1 MLLKALLQKRG
12 NEFVE
17 FMTTSFF
24 PSINCPPE
32 ASAPFMTA
40 LQEAPEYVLL
50 LAPFSRPGAKS
61 TDNAI
66 DLAGSGKQFKK
77 FLGEWLRTNRGPAP

>member
-40 LQEAPEYVLL
+40 LQEAPEYVFFAPVFL
-50 LAPFSRPGAKS
+50 LATVVVGPIR
-61 TDNAI
+61 
-66 DLAGSGKQFKK
+66 KK
-77 FLGEWLRTNRGPAP
+77 KLTMRD

>member
-1 MLLKALLQKRG
+1 MVRNAQVIGEIAVLLKALLQKRG

-40 LQEAPEYVLL
+40 LQEAPEYVFPSALSL
-50 LAPFSRPGAKS
+50 FCRARAL
-61 TDNAI
+61 TMH
-66 DLAGSGKQFKK
+66 
-77 FLGEWLRTNRGPAP
+77 